1 MADISKRIVFEVEL
15 NDKGKVKIEGLTKG
29 FVKLDTATKRVTQ
42 SIKEQAAAF
51 NSTAKAGTNMIDKT
65 GLAGATVVELGRTIS
80 DSNYGIRGMANNLSQ
95 LSTLMITLITT
106 TGGLANGIKALWS
119 ALAGPLG
126 IIIIFQT
133 VITLFERWDMK
144 AREAARATGALEN
157 KVSDLAQSFSDLTF
171 QLTRYNTT
179 AEKVDDV
186 VKVLSARYSLFKKVI
201 DSLGDDVPTERL
213 EILIKMY
220 QDFLFTQSSIQNKEA
235 QLKKLREDFAKTEG
249 ATSTQR
255 NRFLSAETKL
265 KGNLFDLELRRADF
279 LEYFNKLI
287 KEGRKAD
294 DSSKR
299 KDFVAKQLNF
309 DKEIIKSQERVTK
322 SLVRNKEVQIRAEF
336 DALIELAKTRQS
348 DFADA
353 QQLRV
358 DAISNEEDKAKA
370 QYKINIEIRKS
381 EKALNDYIIQLRN
394 ERSRN
399 INQLNLDDLAKAT
412 ALLEREQGLRAEA
425 LLKFEMSMTTNDLN
439 MFEVQRDLENAK
451 TENILKNLGRVRNAA
466 ILAGEE
472 TVAID
477 EKIAKTKEDL
487 SYRQREIDVQE
498 SQAKLQ
504 IANQVA
510 DAIVA
515 IAGEQSAVGK
525 AVAVSMATINTYEAV
540 TAALGAKPYGPWN
553 IAQAAATAAMGFV
566 QVRNILN
573 TDIVGSDAS
582 STSASTSASFEAP
595 DFNIVGT
602 SATSQLSQTIA
613 DSEKSPLK
621 AYVVTDDINNAQEF
635 DRKVNAQASLG

>member
-1 MADISKRIVFEVEL
+1 MADINKRIVFEVEL
-15 NDKGKVKIEGLTKG
+15 DDKGKVKIEGLTKG

-51 NSTAKAGTNMIDKT
+51 DSSAKAGKDMINKT

-106 TGGLANGIKALWS
+106 TGGLAKGLKALWG

-126 IIIIFQT
+126 VIIVFQT
-133 VITLFERWDMK
+133 VITLFEKWDMEARK
-144 AREAARATGALEN
+144 AAGATEELKN
-157 KVSDLAQSFSDLTF
+157 KVNDLAQSFNDLTF
-171 QLTRYNTT
+171 QLTRFNTD

-186 VKVLSARYSLFKKVI
+186 VKVLSSRYSLFKKVI

-220 QDFLFTQSSIQNKEA
+220 RDFLFTQNSIQNKEA

-265 KGNLFDLELRRADF
+265 KGNLFDLELRRANF

-336 DALIELAKTRQS
+336 DALIELAKIRQS

-472 TVAID
+472 TVGID
-477 EKIAKTKEDL
+477 EKIAKTKADL

-498 SQAKLQ
+498 YQSKLQ

-573 TDIVGSDAS
+573 TDIVGSDVS
-582 STSASTSASFEAP
+582 STSASVEAP
-595 DFNIVGT
+595 DFNVVGA
-602 SATSQLSQTIA
+602 SPESQLAQTVA
-613 DSEKSPLK
+613 DSQAKPLK
-621 AYVVTDDINNAQEF
+621 AFVVGREITNQQEL
-635 DRKVNAQASLG
+635 DRNTVSNSSLG